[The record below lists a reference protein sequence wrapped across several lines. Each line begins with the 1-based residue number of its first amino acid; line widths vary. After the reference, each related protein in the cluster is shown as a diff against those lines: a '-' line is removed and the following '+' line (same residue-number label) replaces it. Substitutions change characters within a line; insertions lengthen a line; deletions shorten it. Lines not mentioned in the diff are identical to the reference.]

1 MDLQEKPSMNTRTG
15 WRCLVVMALAPQCL
29 LAATII
35 VPDDNPSLVAAVAG
49 AAAGDTVQVRPGTYT
64 EGSAVEVRQDGLTI
78 EGLGGRPLLAGANRK
93 EGFRVRGAVGVTISG
108 FDIQGRVSA
117 VRLNDCVGCIV
128 QDLVVTD
135 CDAGIRVSGGDA
147 NLIVGNTFTNV
158 THQDAV
164 RVQSS
169 VPFGVGTTVAGNTMT
184 GVHKAGI
191 RLLAAPGSQ
200 VVGNTISG
208 SRREGIRLT
217 SCHDSIVGVNDI
229 SGGLADGITLSGSSH
244 DATLDA
250 NIIGGCRRRG
260 VRVSSSSPAL
270 VITNNTVTQN
280 GDHGFDF
287 RSVGAVVDG
296 NVAMGNGGDGFKVGN
311 SLPITITSNDATD
324 NEGYGFDVTNVSQA
338 DLLAAGNTAS
348 GNLLG
353 DFH

>member
-1 MDLQEKPSMNTRTG
+1 MSARTG
-15 WRCLVVMALAPQCL
+15 WLWFAVMALVPRCL

-78 EGLGGRPLLAGANRK
+78 EGLGGRPLLSGANRK
-93 EGFRVRGAVGVTISG
+93 EGFRVRGATGVTISG
-108 FDIQGRVSA
+108 FEILGRVSA
-117 VRLNDCVGCIV
+117 VRLNDCIGCTV

-135 CDAGIRVSGGDA
+135 CDAGVRVIGGDA
-147 NLIVGNTFTNV
+147 NLILGNTFTNV

-169 VPFGVGTTVAGNTMT
+169 VPLGVGTIVAGNTVAGARKT
-184 GVHKAGI
+184 GL
-191 RLLAAPGSQ
+191 RLFGAPGSQ

-217 SCHDSIVGVNDI
+217 SCPDAVVGANDI
-229 SGGLADGITLSGSSH
+229 SGGLADGIALTGSSH
-244 DATLDA
+244 DATLDT
-250 NIIGGCRRRG
+250 NVISGCRRRG
-260 VRVSSSSPAL
+260 VRVSGSVPAL
-270 VITNNTVTQN
+270 VITNNTASQN
-280 GDHGFDF
+280 GDNGFDF

-296 NVAMGNGGDGFKVGN
+296 NVATGNGGNGFKVGN
-311 SLPITITSNDATD
+311 SLPITITSNDAT
-324 NEGYGFDVTNVSQA
+324 NNQGYGFDVTNVSPA